1 MGDRGRMSV
10 SHQAFS
16 FFSMI
21 MQIGWNTFSFT
32 PTLLYVYGKK
42 KKKKKNIKVEAC
54 FPVSYHV
61 KIQTQSCMY
70 MNTGPNSYV
79 TPFYD

>member
-1 MGDRGRMSV
+1 MDECLPS
-10 SHQAFS
+10 SIFL
-16 FFSMI
+16 FF
-21 MQIGWNTFSFT
+21 NDHANRLKYLF
-32 PTLLYVYGKK
+32 LYSNPSLRLWQK